1 MPRTFTEGFAMDFV
15 AFTTALFLGLCCG
28 VAIAWLTARSQ
39 GSSMASESAMQM
51 AALRA
56 RLDERSRRVDRLE
69 EELRARTE
77 ALETLRGRLAVLRT
91 SRERLT
97 AKLGA
102 EHMLAER
109 FTRLRTDLNAALEAY
124 LQAASSMEDYG
135 MEVAQSLVDLD
146 PGASA
151 PEVPDD
157 PPTPPLP
164 SPPESSPELP
174 PLQESSPEEKPDA

>member
-1 MPRTFTEGFAMDFV
+1 
-15 AFTTALFLGLCCG
+15 
-28 VAIAWLTARSQ
+28 
-39 GSSMASESAMQM
+39 MQL

-109 FTRLRTDLNAALEAY
+109 FSRLRTDLNAALEAY
-124 LQAASSMEDYG
+124 LAAASSMEDYG

-146 PGASA
+146 SGDSVPEALDDTPA
-151 PEVPDD
+151 PSLQPEPSPE
-157 PPTPPLP
+157 PPTLP
-164 SPPESSPELP
+164 QDQGAER
-174 PLQESSPEEKPDA
+174 Q